1 VSAPRV
7 EVHIDE
13 LVLDGFE
20 RNHALRIGDALPN
33 ALARLLEER
42 GAPSNLAEG
51 GDFEAIDGG
60 SIRLAPCMRPELI
73 GERVGLSVYEGL
85 VRSNPDPGAATSG
98 GGPK

>member
-20 RNHALRIGDALPN
+20 RNHALRIGDALPT

-42 GAPSNLAEG
+42 GAPSNLAQS
-51 GDFEAIDGG
+51 GDVEEVDGG
-60 SIRLAPCMRPELI
+60 TIRLAPGMRPEHI
-73 GERVGLSVYEGL
+73 GERVGVSVYEGL
-85 VRSNPDPGAATSG
+85 RRSNPDQATRGAE
-98 GGPK
+98 P